1 MDYASEEIASY
12 EWRPSIYYPSPARQ
26 VTPVF
31 GPWGIPYKML
41 GIEIQNTNFQH
52 IEAPIPPQKSIITH
66 PVYAIYNAGQYAF
79 GQAPT
84 SGVYTGVSD
93 EDCT

>member
-26 VTPVF
+26 VTPLF
-31 GPWGIPYKML
+31 GPWGIPYKAL

-52 IEAPIPPQKSIITH
+52 IEAPSRRKRALSRIQSMPFIQPVSTPSGKLRLPAFIP
-66 PVYAIYNAGQYAF
+66 A
-79 GQAPT
+79 
-84 SGVYTGVSD
+84 
-93 EDCT
+93 